1 MSTFKSLL
9 FLQNNVIKYNN
20 EAELLP
26 YATIVGVA
34 TNDKM
39 SIDYSSEPSSDSLF
53 YICNM
58 DIAPSVCSGDHTVLP
73 ISLQELC
80 YMYLIGHLNLYS
92 VDYLALL
99 PVILRRQ
106 LLARLP
112 AVDVHRLETTRLFED
127 ISTTPYWEAL
137 YKCYKEQNCSPS
149 TPASSFVLS
158 PQLNWHKED
167 NEDEGSSKQLWLH
180 QVVKDMVSSQANRQD
195 IWSVSICNIKE
206 VLLRSKMLAFFLSL
220 RCWSLNDT
228 LTSYND
234 SCLHQLFE
242 QTGLILVHPI
252 CNLIVPK
259 RLSSQYGLPWHS
271 STDHINA
278 IVDILVTH
286 FHKFPQSICLDL
298 HNMYSDSIT
307 ANIDI
312 PSVHKFIAGTNRLH
326 VLCCRGYFPN
336 TFKAEDTLRALCSIE
351 VRSHI
356 KSLVIGGSYHD
367 REMCGHHFRELQSY
381 FVPGYLADTKYSPCT
396 MLEEISVNTL
406 INEKKPMKG
415 SRIPSNHPLL
425 NLASIISHQ
434 QNLKRMKLNLQLS
447 HPDSQQLMS
456 VLNDLIQQ
464 PQFESLKI
472 DCPTDCDVAVESI
485 AQLLVSFLTTS
496 TTKIQVLSLVFRQAQ
511 LIHTKSTSKVL
522 SELVS
527 KIKRGHITPDVQQM
541 KKLYIGNF
549 HYINKELIGIIKRFH
564 PMCLHTFGSP
574 IYQGFNFYSDI
585 PHITASNIMIDGIFF
600 EKNDSNPKT
609 KKVVEQ
615 QLDII
620 FKQTSLM
627 RVSFVRFELL
637 STLDH
642 VSSFAKAIG
651 DHASQVKTLQCI
663 QFVNC
668 FKCNCDTTVLRIFFQ
683 ALIELALSTNL
694 EIDLNENYFDQNE
707 LELFCMLWK
716 QFPNRKQFRKL
727 IWHLDYKMS
736 DSNHQLLKETS
747 VEFVSVVR
755 DRFTFVYQSGS
766 II

>member
-1 MSTFKSLL
+1 MARQRKH
-9 FLQNNVIKYNN
+9 NNK
-20 EAELLP
+20 AELLP
-26 YATIVGVA
+26 YTTTVGVA
-34 TNDKM
+34 TKDKM
-39 SIDYSSEPSSDSLF
+39 SSSGPSSYDLN
-53 YICNM
+53 IT
-58 DIAPSVCSGDHTVLP
+58 PSVCSGDHTILP

-80 YMYLIGHLNLYS
+80 YMYLIGHLDLYS

-99 PVILRRQ
+99 PISLRRQ
-106 LLARLP
+106 VLARLP
-112 AVDVHRLETTRLFED
+112 AVDLHSLEATRLFED

-137 YKCYKEQNCSPS
+137 YKCYKEKNCSPS
-149 TPASSFVLS
+149 DSSFVLS
-158 PQLNWHKED
+158 PQLNWHKEN
-167 NEDEGSSKQLWLH
+167 NEEEGSSKQLWLD
-180 QVVKDMVSSQANRQD
+180 QVVKDIVSSQANCQD
-195 IWSVSICNIKE
+195 SWSVSICNIKE
-206 VLLRSKMLAFFLSL
+206 VLFKSHMLTFFLSF
-220 RCWSLNDT
+220 RCWSLND
-228 LTSYND
+228 LVTSRND

-252 CNLIVPK
+252 YNLMVPK
-259 RLSSQYGLPWHS
+259 RLSSQYGSPWHS

-278 IVDILVTH
+278 VVDILVNH

-312 PSVHKFIAGTNRLH
+312 PSVHKFIAGTSRLH

-336 TFKAEDTLRALCSIE
+336 NFKAEDTLRALCSIE
-351 VRSHI
+351 VKSHI
-356 KSLVIGGSYHD
+356 KSLVIGGSCHD
-367 REMCGHHFRELQSY
+367 REMCNNHFHELQSY
-381 FVPGYLADTKYSPCT
+381 FVPGYLVDTNYSPCT
-396 MLEEISVNTL
+396 GLEEIFVDTM
-406 INEKKPMKG
+406 INENKPLRG
-415 SRIPSNHPLL
+415 GCIPSNHPLI

-434 QNLKRMKLNLQLS
+434 KNLKRVKLNLQLS
-447 HPDSQQLMS
+447 HPDSQQLKS

-472 DCPTDCDVAVESI
+472 DCPTDCDIAVESI

-527 KIKRGHITPDVQQM
+527 KIKKKHIAHDIQQM

-549 HYINKELIGIIKRFH
+549 HYINKELVGIIKHFH

-574 IYQGFNFYSDI
+574 IYQSFNFFSDV
-585 PHITASNIMIDGIFF
+585 PHITASSIMIDGIFF
-600 EKNDSNPKT
+600 KKDDSSPKT
-609 KKVVEQ
+609 KKVVER

-620 FKQTSLM
+620 LKQTSLI
-627 RVSFVRFELL
+627 RLSLVRFELL
-637 STLDH
+637 SILDH
-642 VSSFAKAIG
+642 ISNFAKAIAY
-651 DHASQVKTLQCI
+651 HASQVKTLQCI
-663 QFVNC
+663 KFVNC
-668 FKCNCDTTVLRIFFQ
+668 FKCNCDTTVLQIFFQ

-707 LELFCMLWK
+707 LELFCILWK
-716 QFPNRKQFRKL
+716 QFPNRKQIRKL

-736 DSNHQLLKETS
+736 DSNYELMKETS